1 MSLALT
7 TTYENSYFRRS
18 IPPFCETQGRVG
30 RGNIPVWS
38 VAWWAVRVYPHWGK
52 VGKSSFL

>member
-38 VAWWAVRVYPHWGK
+38 VAWWAVRVYPHWGIM
-52 VGKSSFL
+52 